1 MTNSE
6 VFSEETMYK
15 MCPSSYYS
23 SYRVKS

>member
-15 MCPSSYYS
+15 MCLHFLIPP
-23 SYRVKS
+23 VE